1 MDSPSV
7 PWLQRFDKSSHL
19 LLCALMSGHWGALAA
34 FRTLQRS
41 LPGEEPRQGFSWQ
54 SFTENLCS
62 QEPVL
67 KGPEKTLTL
76 KPLLLLLPVLCQR
89 NLFSLLLTVQSTVPK
104 ECLRHLLYAS
114 RQDPSPD
121 LWVQRLRDLLEVG
134 VQENSSL
141 MPVPLSDSCQQQL
154 KDLCQKVMA
163 PSCSKPGLERKLHW
177 YVKQVDPCI
186 VQSGDGPDSVSQIR
200 KNKKVAG
207 EPLSPDEEVPGKTSR
222 LEVELNT
229 ELAGPR
235 ALQQGDDGANTRDE
249 LMIEVS
255 GNEDVHNLSNDV
267 YQSPPKEKAEE
278 TKTVNQSPQQ
288 VTAAEVPDYIKDH
301 VPKLKELLEMQF
313 DHSDGTAPPELQVFN
328 KCTPSQLES
337 LCSLLELSEC
347 PENVL
352 LHFCTWLVALSPDL
366 GYSNAAVLAK
376 KLFLPRVL
384 LLTEPPSWPL
394 TTALMMFCSKYAR
407 PICCTLISSIIQAPG
422 KGLEQMKLVCKL
434 IEECLD
440 PAYVKLVFSHIIE
453 MPWSEDLLTAV
464 HALLG
469 RQVELSTEFFNMLIL
484 NLCQM
489 AQEFAASMHYAK
501 VVLTVLTNYQGS
513 ITLAH
518 QHRLS
523 CALDLNKTILKKSL
537 QAALKRVTSDK
548 K

>member
-328 KCTPSQLES
+328 KCTPSQ
-337 LCSLLELSEC
+337 
-347 PENVL
+347 
-352 LHFCTWLVALSPDL
+352 
-366 GYSNAAVLAK
+366 
-376 KLFLPRVL
+376 VL